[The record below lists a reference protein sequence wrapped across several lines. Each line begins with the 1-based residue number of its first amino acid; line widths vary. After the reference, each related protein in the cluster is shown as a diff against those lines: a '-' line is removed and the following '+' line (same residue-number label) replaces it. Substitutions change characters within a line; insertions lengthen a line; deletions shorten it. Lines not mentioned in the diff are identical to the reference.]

1 MKRPTGI
8 FVLSKSEQRMI
19 VIVVLVLVI
28 GALVHYE
35 RRANHF
41 PVHATAT
48 ATATPIP
55 SPTPPEAEDE

>member
-1 MKRPTGI
+1 M
-8 FVLSKSEQRMI
+8 
-19 VIVVLVLVI
+19 IVVLILVI
-28 GALVHYE
+28 GALAHYE

-55 SPTPPEAEDE
+55 LPTPPEAEDE

>member
-1 MKRPTGI
+1 MKRLTGI
-8 FVLSKSEQRMI
+8 FVLSKSEQRVI
-19 VIVVLVLVI
+19 VIVVLALVI

-48 ATATPIP
+48 ATPNP

>member
-1 MKRPTGI
+1 MKRLTRI
-8 FVLSKSEQRMI
+8 FVLSKSEQRVI
-19 VIVVLVLVI
+19 VIVVLALVI

-48 ATATPIP
+48 ATPNP
-55 SPTPPEAEDE
+55 SPTPPEAEDK

>member
-1 MKRPTGI
+1 MKRLTRI
-8 FVLSKSEQRMI
+8 FVLSKSEQRVI
-19 VIVVLVLVI
+19 VIVVLALVI

-35 RRANHF
+35 RGANHF

-48 ATATPIP
+48 ATPNP

>member
-1 MKRPTGI
+1 MKRPAGI
-8 FVLSKSEQRMI
+8 FILSKSEQRVI

-48 ATATPIP
+48 ATPNP
-55 SPTPPEAEDE
+55 SPTPPEADDE

>member
-1 MKRPTGI
+1 MRRLTGI
-8 FVLSKSEQRMI
+8 FVLSKSEQRVI

-48 ATATPIP
+48 ATPNP

>member
-1 MKRPTGI
+1 MKRPAGI
-8 FVLSKSEQRMI
+8 FILSKSEQRVI

-35 RRANHF
+35 RRADHF

-48 ATATPIP
+48 ATPNP

>member
-1 MKRPTGI
+1 MKRLTRI
-8 FVLSKSEQRMI
+8 FVLSKSEQRVI
-19 VIVVLVLVI
+19 VIVVLALVI

-48 ATATPIP
+48 ATPNP